1 MSQHKEDLNEHPV
14 APKSFKDVHQTI
26 TDQIVQS
33 IEAGVGEFIM
43 PWHREIG
50 TTMPTNPATGNAYNG
65 VNVIALW
72 AAAEQRG
79 FATGHWATYRQWNLM
94 GAQVR
99 KGAKCSVV
107 VFYKQNKFDVNN
119 AETGEPEHKSMF
131 FARASRVFNVDQ
143 VDGWQATKPVARNP
157 VQVLEQAERFAQ
169 ATFAK
174 ISIGGDRAYYQPG
187 KDYIQMPDKHRFTGT
202 KTSSATE
209 SYYATLLHEL
219 SHWTGH
225 KNRLDRNLRNRF
237 GEDGYAMEELV
248 AELGAAFLCS
258 ELGVTNQPRPDHAAY
273 IAHWL
278 DVMKKDARAIFTAA
292 SKASEAKTYL
302 MGLPSVQGVLDHPRH
317 RLQKQVSS

>member
-1 MSQHKEDLNEHPV
+1 
-14 APKSFKDVHQTI
+14 
-26 TDQIVQS
+26 
-33 IEAGVGEFIM
+33 
-43 PWHREIG
+43 
-50 TTMPTNPATGNAYNG
+50 
-65 VNVIALW
+65 
-72 AAAEQRG
+72 
-79 FATGHWATYRQWNLM
+79 M

-99 KGAKCSVV
+99 KGAKCSIV

-119 AETGEPEHKSMF
+119 PETGEPEHKSMF
-131 FARASRVFNVDQ
+131 FARASRVFNVAQ
-143 VDGWQATKPVARNP
+143 VDGWQATKPVVRNP
-157 VQVLEQAERFAQ
+157 AQVIDQAERFAL

-174 ISIGGDRAYYQPG
+174 ISIGGDRAFYQPG
-187 KDYIQMPDKHRFTGT
+187 KDYIQIPDRGLFTGT

-209 SYYATLLHEL
+209 SYYSTLLHEL

-258 ELGVTNQPRPDHAAY
+258 ELGITNQPRLDHAAY

-292 SKASEAKTYL
+292 SKASQAKAYL
-302 MGLPSVQGVLDHPRH
+302 MGLPSVQGVLDHSGH
-317 RLQKQVSS
+317 RLVEEVLS